1 MTMRDVALRRIDRD
15 KNMARFYAIAIE
27 RTLFGDWA
35 VVRRWGRIG
44 TGA

>member
-35 VVRRWGRIG
+35 V
-44 TGA
+44 